1 MGVPA
6 IDEFAKL
13 GLLDGL
19 EGNSRRERADLIVWL
34 LAQGFTV
41 EQIRLSVSAPLLLP
55 TNRVLGDEGRYV
67 SLRDLNGATGMDL
80 ALLGRLL
87 DAAGLPRPEDPDS
100 AVLLRADGDAVAR
113 VRLFI
118 DMGVSPDETV
128 AILRTLTDGLGQATG
143 MIRDSALN
151 MLLVP
156 GEDEIQ
162 LAQASQELAQRA
174 RPDLLSMI
182 GDLFLM
188 RLRSSLEVE
197 AITAAERA
205 AGRLPGARDVTVAF
219 ADVVGFTELGE
230 QLAPYDLERLAR
242 RLTDAA
248 REVTSTPVRF
258 VKSVGDAVMLVSP
271 EPLPLLLAMLNLVEL
286 APAYDV
292 PPLRIGVASGSAVT
306 RAGDWFG
313 SPVNLASRVT
323 AAARPGTVLVA
334 DSTRALIDDD
344 PAPVQWSSAGAHRL
358 KGVSGSISLFRVRR
372 VSTVE

>member
-1 MGVPA
+1 MPA
-6 IDEFAKL
+6 IDEFAEL

-19 EGNSRRERADLIVWL
+19 EGNSRDERADLIVWL
-34 LAQGFTV
+34 LTQGFTV
-41 EQIRLSVSAPLLLP
+41 EQIRLSAATPLLLP
-55 TNRVLGDEGRYV
+55 TNRVLGDEGHYV
-67 SLRDLNGATGMDL
+67 SLRDLTAATGMDL
-80 ALLGRLL
+80 DLLRRLL
-87 DAAGLPRPEDPDS
+87 DAAGLPRPEVPDT
-100 AVLLRADGDAVAR
+100 AELLRADGDAIAR
-113 VRLFI
+113 ARLFI

-128 AILRTLTDGLGQATG
+128 AILRALTEGLGQATE
-143 MIRDSALN
+143 MMRDSALN

-162 LAQASQELAQRA
+162 LAQASQEFA
-174 RPDLLSMI
+174 RKAMPDLLAMI

-205 AGRLPGARDVTVAF
+205 AGRLPGARHVTVAF

-230 QLAPYDLERLAR
+230 QLSPYDLELLAR
-242 RLTDAA
+242 RLADAA
-248 REVTSTPVRF
+248 REAARTPVRF

-271 EPLPLLLAMLNLVEL
+271 EPTPLVLAMLNLAEIASANDL
-286 APAYDV
+286 

-313 SPVNLASRVT
+313 SPVNLASRVS
-323 AAARPGTVLVA
+323 AAAQPGTVFVA

-344 PAPVQWSSAGAHRL
+344 ADVQWSSAGAHRL
-358 KGVSGSISLFRVRR
+358 KGVRGKVSLFRVRR
-372 VSTVE
+372 ASAPRAE